1 MNVDLPGLSELGA
14 EVKKPKIDLNKE
26 EDFGKAKLIAPRPK
40 RNGPLFYLFAFYLYY
55 VLYCFINEAIFNV
68 SFPLVASVADAV
80 LLGMWI
86 KLCFHWQSCSVIT

>member
-1 MNVDLPGLSELGA
+1 MNVDLPGLSELGT

-55 VLYCFINEAIFNV
+55 VLYCFITEAIFNV
-68 SFPLVASVADAV
+68 S
-80 LLGMWI
+80 LLWNVDGGRCRTVGNVDKALLSLAIM
-86 KLCFHWQSCSVIT
+86 

>member
-68 SFPLVASVADAV
+68 SLLRDVLSGKSNDDVSVVKPLLSSAI
-80 LLGMWI
+80 M
-86 KLCFHWQSCSVIT
+86 

>member
-1 MNVDLPGLSELGA
+1 MNVDLPGLSEIGA

-55 VLYCFINEAIFNV
+55 VLCCFINEAIFNV
-68 SFPLVASVADAV
+68 SLLRDVFSGKSKDDVSVDKA
-80 LLGMWI
+80 LLSLAIM
-86 KLCFHWQSCSVIT
+86 